1 MALYSPKYNYVAHF
15 IPKCA
20 CTFVRCMFL
29 YMHHDEYDMEM
40 KEIFD
45 KVKNNK
51 EITNT
56 HSLIIDIHNKSR
68 EGKSLPIKKCPRFV
82 VVRNPYSRAVSMYTD
97 KYIGNSPSD
106 KWGKEYLPKD
116 LTFNQFLDTIKILQ
130 DQLESRPNSHFHI
143 QMKRSP
149 LNKKVT
155 SKIKIEDGNQP
166 ILDWYKYNVPNL
178 DQSLINDAI
187 DFGNMFH
194 NPSHYG
200 DQEGDATN
208 INFYKKPI
216 THTKESFLTTETKQK
231 IFDIYKKDFTILG
244 YEP

>member
-1 MALYSPKYNYVAHF
+1 MALYSPKYNYVLHF

-29 YMHHDEYDMEM
+29 YMHHNEYDIEM
-40 KEIFD
+40 KQIFE
-45 KVKNNK
+45 KIKNNK
-51 EITNT
+51 NMIEVHN
-56 HSLIIDIHNKSR
+56 LICDIHNKSR
-68 EGKSLPIKKCPRFV
+68 QDNLPNKGCPRFLI
-82 VVRNPYSRAVSMYTD
+82 VRNPYSRAVSMYTD
-97 KYIGNSPSD
+97 KYIGNSPCD

-116 LTFNQFLDTIKILQ
+116 LTFNQFLSAIKKLQ
-130 DQLESRPNSHFHI
+130 DHLEDRSNSHFHI
-143 QMKRSP
+143 QMRRPPMNLKI
-149 LNKKVT
+149 T
-155 SKIKIEDGNQP
+155 TKIKLEDGKQP
-166 ILDWYKYNVPNL
+166 ILDWYKYNIPSL

-187 DFGNMFH
+187 DFGNMFR
-194 NPSHYG
+194 NPSRYG

-231 IFDIYKKDFTILG
+231 IFDIYEKDFKILG